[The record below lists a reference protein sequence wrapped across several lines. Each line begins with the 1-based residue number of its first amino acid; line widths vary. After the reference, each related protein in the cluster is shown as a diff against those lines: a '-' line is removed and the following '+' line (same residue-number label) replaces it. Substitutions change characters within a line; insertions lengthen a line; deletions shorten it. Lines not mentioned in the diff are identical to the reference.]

1 MAGNQ
6 AFHGKP
12 ATGISLK
19 LRQIQKIGTW
29 NVRGLLSP
37 GKLEILEEELA
48 RCGINMCGLCKTH
61 WKNSGHL
68 QTKAHIIFFSGNPDS
83 SRNGVALA
91 LPLQHK
97 NCVLGY
103 EPVNDRII
111 SVKLKASPVNLNIV
125 QVYAPTSQASDEIIE
140 DFYTTLEATI
150 DKIPNRECL
159 VILGDFNAKIGANAH
174 KLSAS
179 AGRFGLGQRND
190 RGERLIQFAAENDL
204 VISNSQFQH
213 HPRRLWTWISPD
225 GQHRN

>member
-1 MAGNQ
+1 
-6 AFHGKP
+6 
-12 ATGISLK
+12 
-19 LRQIQKIGTW
+19 
-29 NVRGLLSP
+29 
-37 GKLEILEEELA
+37 
-48 RCGINMCGLCKTH
+48 MCRLCETH

-174 KLSAS
+174 ELSAS
-179 AGRFGLGQRND
+179 AGHD
-190 RGERLIQFAAENDL
+190 GEHLSKMRILFLEQTADQT
-204 VISNSQFQH
+204 ISF
-213 HPRRLWTWISPD
+213 
-225 GQHRN
+225 